1 MFVRT
6 KVIFLNL
13 IFILF
18 HKPGFLVWDFSSKV
32 LRKTL
37 MFYVD
42 FLVTDQM
49 FLTIATEISNFKNVT
64 ANKANFAFL
73 KGKPKFAFN

>member
-1 MFVRT
+1 
-6 KVIFLNL
+6 
-13 IFILF
+13 
-18 HKPGFLVWDFSSKV
+18 
-32 LRKTL
+32 

-49 FLTIATEISNFKNVT
+49 FLTIAPEISNFKNLT